1 MSLQRDI
8 DWYVKSY
15 PEAEKWLNTCPLCR
29 RRGYK
34 PDMPEHI
41 GGEHSIMGY
50 YLRRYFQ
57 PLAVDEMGLCMICA
71 NLQQK

>member
-8 DWYVKSY
+8 DWYTRSY
-15 PEAEKWLNTCPLCR
+15 PEIEKWLNVCPLCR

-41 GGEHSIMGY
+41 GGEHSIMVY
-50 YLRRYFQ
+50 YVKKYFQ
-57 PLAVDEMGLCMICA
+57 PMETDEMGLCMICSR
-71 NLQQK
+71 LQQK